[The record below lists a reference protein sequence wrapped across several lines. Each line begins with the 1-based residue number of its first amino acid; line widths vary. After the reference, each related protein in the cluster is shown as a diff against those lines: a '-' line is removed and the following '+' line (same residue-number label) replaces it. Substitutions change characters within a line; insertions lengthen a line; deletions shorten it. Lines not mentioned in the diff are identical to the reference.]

1 MDEKKLRKKYNSK
14 AKDNFNTM
22 FKLFLFDRAAT
33 NLLESKVELK
43 EFKDFQIKDFIIKE
57 YVNEY

>member
-1 MDEKKLRKKYNSK
+1 
-14 AKDNFNTM
+14 M